1 MGRRLVIT
9 GLIILGCLG
18 AKAQGWKLE
27 NETLL
32 TFEVTH
38 SSLDRSG
45 NIYLADSR
53 GNIRQYNSDGELLN
67 LYSTKL
73 IGQIYLLESWHGLR
87 TFAFYQDLQEYML
100 TDRFLA
106 NERNYQLSPQYYI
119 RLATLSQDLNLWT
132 LSEDNLI
139 IRKINAFDGTVMIEN
154 QWNNDYSD
162 EYLNIS
168 YVKEY
173 KNRLYFLDAGTR
185 VMVFDN
191 LGNPITIIPTPGA
204 KTISFANDQ
213 LLANTGEET
222 IKVDLLSLE
231 REILTLPVDSDH
243 VYLIDESF
251 FLVDSGKLLRYSY
264 SPL

>member
-1 MGRRLVIT
+1 MLA
-9 GLIILGCLG
+9 CLNAG
-18 AKAQGWKLE
+18 AQSWKLE

-32 TFEVTH
+32 EFEVAY
-38 SSLDRSG
+38 SSIDRKG
-45 NIYLADSR
+45 HIYLADSR
-53 GNIRQYNSDGELLN
+53 GNIRQYNTDGELLN

-106 NERNYQLSPQYYI
+106 NERNYQLSPQNYI

-139 IRKINAFDGTVMIEN
+139 IRKISTLDGTVMIEN

-162 EYLNIS
+162 EDLNIS
-168 YVKEY
+168 YIKEY

-191 LGNPITIIPTPGA
+191 LGNPITIIPAAGV

-213 LLANTGEET
+213 LFANTGKET
-222 IKVDLLSLE
+222 IKVNLFSLE
-231 REILTLPVDSDH
+231 RETITLPVGSDQ
-243 VYLIDESF
+243 VYFVGERF
-251 FLVDSGKLLRYSY
+251 FLIDSGKLLQYSY
-264 SPL
+264 NPL